1 MADVQSQAAFDGFDD
16 AKLKGVH
23 WLWSFIAGL
32 GDYLDA
38 GSIVAG
44 GASLA
49 LWVKY
54 FHLNPSIIGIIAA
67 FSSNGIST
75 AVGAF
80 FAGRL
85 GDRYGR
91 KFIFMFDLLL
101 YALGALVIIVS
112 VNSAMLIIG
121 YMIMGLAVGADVPT
135 SWSLI
140 AEFSP
145 RKHRGK
151 MMGITNIMWYVGPI
165 VILLLSLAFAGL
177 GIVGVRLV
185 FASLLLV
192 ALVTW
197 GLRFLLIESP
207 RWTAVV
213 RGDRKGV
220 EDALNRLGESQAK
233 VTVSAPRRGRF
244 RDVFKHSKAL
254 WFITPIYVLWGI
266 PAGTYG
272 FFLPYIFRTL
282 GAASAAQSDL
292 LQIMWFASAIIT
304 VVVVFMPFNDR
315 IDRRILYA
323 ISAGLC
329 AIAFFLLAV
338 APISNP
344 VVAVANVLLFGFGQG
359 IGLWPLQRIWSVE
372 LFPTEIRNTAQG
384 FLWSIMRLILGF
396 WSLFLPIFTQTGFT
410 GVAIILGLMFVY
422 NFVVG
427 GFFGPR
433 TSGQTLEAISAE
445 A

>member
-165 VILLLSLAFAGL
+165 VILLLSLALRRVTIVVPVVESRYLDDASRPHCL
-177 GIVGVRLV
+177 IRVVGIVQLKTAFPNVDRRTIV
-185 FASLLLV
+185 PV
-192 ALVTW
+192 V
-197 GLRFLLIESP
+197 GLSARKRRQP
-207 RWTAVV
+207 A
-213 RGDRKGV
+213 DRKIFV
-220 EDALNRLGESQAK
+220 VDS
-233 VTVSAPRRGRF
+233 GRF
-244 RDVFKHSKAL
+244 S
-254 WFITPIYVLWGI
+254 T
-266 PAGTYG
+266 
-272 FFLPYIFRTL
+272 
-282 GAASAAQSDL
+282 SDCH
-292 LQIMWFASAIIT
+292 AEKP
-304 VVVVFMPFNDR
+304 MPR
-315 IDRRILYA
+315 A
-323 ISAGLC
+323 
-329 AIAFFLLAV
+329 
-338 APISNP
+338 
-344 VVAVANVLLFGFGQG
+344 
-359 IGLWPLQRIWSVE
+359 
-372 LFPTEIRNTAQG
+372 
-384 FLWSIMRLILGF
+384 
-396 WSLFLPIFTQTGFT
+396 
-410 GVAIILGLMFVY
+410 
-422 NFVVG
+422 
-427 GFFGPR
+427 
-433 TSGQTLEAISAE
+433 
-445 A
+445 